1 MEKSAKLDH
10 LSAILHLE
18 PRYRF
23 GKTSTCPMAGK
34 CFATCLA
41 HSGRNRFDVNKAS
54 RLWKTKLFLEK
65 QNEFFSHLIDN
76 IEALQRKAKREGLI
90 PTVRLNGTSDIA
102 WENIPVLE
110 YANIMEMYSKI
121 QFIDYTKIPERM
133 LAKQPKNYHLTYS
146 INEKTKPGFVD
157 SVYKLTRF
165 NCAQVYANS
174 LPTYDNAGSST
185 VRRVLDGDVSDLRHL
200 DRRGQ
205 LVGLTYKLAFVN
217 KDGTAFRP
225 AKDNGFIQIGERP

>member
-1 MEKSAKLDH
+1 
-10 LSAILHLE
+10 
-18 PRYRF
+18 
-23 GKTSTCPMAGK
+23 MAGK

-41 HSGRNRFDVNKAS
+41 HSGRNRFEVNKQS
-54 RLWKTKLFLEK
+54 RLWKTKLFLEQ
-65 QNEFFSHLIDN
+65 QNVFFAHLIDN
-76 IEALQRKAKREGLI
+76 IDALQRKAEREDLI
-90 PTVRLNGTSDIA
+90 PTMRLNGTSDIA

-133 LAKQPKNYHLTYS
+133 LKKQPKNYHLTYS
-146 INEKTKPGFVD
+146 VNEKTPKGFVD
-157 SVYKLTRF
+157 RVYTETRF
-165 NCAQVYANS
+165 NVAQVYAES

-200 DRRGQ
+200 DKRGQ

-225 AKDNGFIQIGERP
+225 KKDNGFIQIGERQ

>member
-1 MEKSAKLDH
+1 
-10 LSAILHLE
+10 
-18 PRYRF
+18 
-23 GKTSTCPMAGK
+23 MAGK

-41 HSGRNRFDVNKAS
+41 HSGRNRFEVNKQS
-54 RLWKTKLFLEK
+54 RLWKTKLFLEQ
-65 QNEFFSHLIDN
+65 QNVFFAHLIDN
-76 IEALQRKAKREGLI
+76 IDALQRKAEREDLI

-157 SVYKLTRF
+157 TVYKLTRF
-165 NCAQVYANS
+165 NCAQVFANE
-174 LPTYDNAGSST
+174 LPKYHNIGST
-185 VRRVLDGDVSDLRHL
+185 VYRVLDGDVSDLRHL
-200 DRRGQ
+200 DKRKCI
-205 LVGLTYKLAFVN
+205 VGLTYKLAFVN
-217 KDGTAFRP
+217 NGKAFRP
-225 AKDNGFIQIGERP
+225 TKDNEFLRILDDNDKRSTL